1 MACCINSAAV
11 LLKQRYFFFPVC
23 CPELRGNHSPDV
35 VSPPVLSSFMCPS
48 DLTASVRL
56 WHARGEDKNR
66 KWHVP
71 APSGREVGCW
81 LQLMACRSNS
91 AVEGETARREQY
103 ILDVSGRAKRLAVMG
118 GEGTSS
124 TDNTLTM
131 SVINVKIQLEHF
143 KSETVLTL
151 SAEHSEENRQ
161 SELCQVATIKML
173 PFYLSAN
180 RRCVQTGKCDT

>member
-1 MACCINSAAV
+1 
-11 LLKQRYFFFPVC
+11 
-23 CPELRGNHSPDV
+23 
-35 VSPPVLSSFMCPS
+35 
-48 DLTASVRL
+48 
-56 WHARGEDKNR
+56 
-66 KWHVP
+66 
-71 APSGREVGCW
+71 
-81 LQLMACRSNS
+81 
-91 AVEGETARREQY
+91 
-103 ILDVSGRAKRLAVMG
+103 MG

>member
-1 MACCINSAAV
+1 
-11 LLKQRYFFFPVC
+11 
-23 CPELRGNHSPDV
+23 
-35 VSPPVLSSFMCPS
+35 
-48 DLTASVRL
+48 
-56 WHARGEDKNR
+56 
-66 KWHVP
+66 
-71 APSGREVGCW
+71 
-81 LQLMACRSNS
+81 MACRSNS

-151 SAEHSEENRQ
+151 SAQHSEENRQ